1 MTSQTEILDAQKFPG
16 FWVRIASAVVDTL
29 GFACVTS
36 VLLLLFLYFSE
47 SLSTEALLQLF
58 LFVWFPGS
66 LVANVFV
73 LAFLNARGR
82 QSLGKRLFG
91 LVVVG
96 QQFQPVSFRRS
107 LLRTVIDCLL
117 IGLSFLLI
125 PFTRGKRGLHDLTSG
140 TYVIR
145 IRPPLR
151 RELLIAVTALICTV
165 GVESVAIEQLQ
176 HHIKKYLQSFYIPSI
191 SMEPTLLRGDYITA
205 DTRWTRTSEPR
216 RGDIVV
222 YESPKEEGR
231 LLIKRVMGL
240 PGERIS
246 LRDRVIYINGEPLR
260 DDPGVYRGPRH
271 RLMSIEPLKI
281 PQGHY
286 FVLGDNRD
294 KSFDSRAHGPIPRS
308 ALHAKV
314 GIVYLSV
321 GDGYSIRWN
330 RLGRLVR

>member
-1 MTSQTEILDAQKFPG
+1 MTGQTEILDVQKFPG
-16 FWVRIASAVVDTL
+16 FWVRVASAVVDSL
-29 GFACVTS
+29 GFAFVTS
-36 VLLLLFLYFSE
+36 ALLLLFLHFSA
-47 SLSTEALLQLF
+47 SLSTEVLLQLF

-66 LVANVFV
+66 LVASVSI

-82 QSLGKRLFG
+82 QSLGKLLFG
-91 LVVVG
+91 LVVVD
-96 QQFQPVSFRRS
+96 QHFQPVSFRRS
-107 LLRTVIDCLL
+107 LLRAVIDCSLL
-117 IGLSFLLI
+117 GLSLLLI
-125 PFTRGKRGLHDLTSG
+125 PFTQGKRGLHDLIGG
-140 TYVIR
+140 TFVIR
-145 IRPPLR
+145 MRPRLR

-165 GVESVAIEQLQ
+165 GVESVAVEKLQ
-176 HHIKKYLQSFYIPSI
+176 HHIKGYIRSFYIPST

-205 DTRWTRTSEPR
+205 DTRWARTVEPR
-216 RGDIVV
+216 RGDIVI

-246 LRDRVIYINGEPLR
+246 LRDSVLYINGAPLH
-260 DDPGVYRGPRH
+260 DDRGVYRGPRH
-271 RLMSIEPLKI
+271 SSMSIEPLEI

-286 FVLGDNRD
+286 FVLGDNRN
-294 KSFDSRAHGPIPRS
+294 KSTDSRNYGPIPRS

-330 RLGRLVR
+330 RLGCLVR